1 MEDDPNNHLRPDI
14 EAEEISP
21 SKKREPVPL
30 ALDRENLFKPITEY
44 EKERLN
50 NQSPEKQQTN
60 LMEGDAASGKSKA
73 KKKKKKGKKPKKKK

>member
-1 MEDDPNNHLRPDI
+1 MEEDPNNDLKADI

-21 SKKREPVPL
+21 SRKREPVPL

-50 NQSPEKQQTN
+50 
-60 LMEGDAASGKSKA
+60 A
-73 KKKKKKGKKPKKKK
+73 